1 MPVAH
6 GTPRAKERG
15 TRARRDPT
23 HGARERGPAPASS
36 ASACRAVM
44 PLSALVPMSGC
55 CDQRPCPG
63 SRNRR
68 RGVSGRWRRGRGYT
82 RGSAVGAFGPGLY
95 SDDFAADLRTPV
107 STVCRL
113 PLSRPELV
121 ATLEWLE
128 PAAAGS
134 SASSVATSSGLD
146 SGSRHTVLTGVLRS
160 AAKSS
165 EYSPGPNAPTADPLV

>member
-1 MPVAH
+1 
-6 GTPRAKERG
+6 
-15 TRARRDPT
+15 
-23 HGARERGPAPASS
+23 
-36 ASACRAVM
+36 M

-68 RGVSGRWRRGRGYT
+68 TGVSGRWRRGRGYT

-95 SDDFAADLRTPV
+95 ADDFAADLRTTV

-121 ATLEWLE
+121 ATLEALE
-128 PAAAGS
+128 PAAAMPEDEDYTTFWLVVADQLHRRGIRSGQTPGTCRSEKGTRSVGMIRSSTESLQAASEGS
-134 SASSVATSSGLD
+134 SSTSSMRLAFTCQHVVNVT
-146 SGSRHTVLTGVLRS
+146 R
-160 AAKSS
+160 
-165 EYSPGPNAPTADPLV
+165 ADATPA